1 MIITITGNSSE
12 RYNVVV
18 EIKADNNYE
27 KPIEAVEIYK
37 EVLKVLNED

>member
-1 MIITITGNSSE
+1 MIITITGNSNE

-27 KPIEAVEIYK
+27 KPIKGAEIYK
-37 EVLKVLNED
+37 EVLKVFNED